1 MIAEAIV
8 AGVTSIVLGSLW
20 LADRVHKRETV
31 EDAGTDPMAERRRV
45 LERQRA
51 TWIAQAEKLENYQ
64 SAVRTSYLNAAAKI
78 DEELIALTERKP

>member
-51 TWIAQAEKLENYQ
+51 VWLEAAGKLSTYDN
-64 SAVRTSYLNAAAKI
+64 AVRTSYLNAAAKI
-78 DEELIALTERKP
+78 DGELIALTERKS